1 MAIVKESAAPPKDWW
16 DRLRALAPFIGS
28 IAVPLAIAWVGG
40 SYNAS
45 IKDSENRVRYVELAI
60 SQLRT
65 APTPE
70 TSALRDWAIELLDSQ
85 APVKLSSTTKQQL
98 KSSALSV
105 QLSGAAVG
113 QSTARGDVSIVP
125 QGSESGAP

>member
-1 MAIVKESAAPPKDWW
+1 MTKVEASAAASKDWW
-16 DRLRALAPFIGS
+16 DKLRALAPFIGS

-40 SYNAS
+40 EFNAS

-60 SQLRT
+60 AQLRT

-85 APVKLSSTTKQQL
+85 SPVKLSSATKQQL

-105 QLSGAAVG
+105 QLSGAAIG
-113 QSTARGDVSIVP
+113 QSTGGGDLSVVP
-125 QGSESGAP
+125 QGRESGVP